1 MDIYDRL
8 ASSGTPV
15 RIDPAELARGIA
27 PGTPFPPS
35 YTEFVSR
42 FGYGLLC
49 DRFLVYPPMGD
60 YPDSF
65 SQQSPGI
72 RDALLQTLHLDDRDY
87 DFQLAPDGSP
97 ELVQRLVGFATGENG
112 ESLFWDLRPGGP
124 AEAPIYVTG
133 SGLGLRFGGH
143 DLRDLITRLTHP
155 AHFKSILRFSSEPL
169 PLIFRAA
176 SSPALKAWL
185 ARRQSDA

>member
-8 ASSGTPV
+8 QVSGTRV
-15 RIDPAELARGIA
+15 AVDPDELAAGIA

-35 YTEFVSR
+35 YVEFVSR

-49 DRFLVYPPMGD
+49 DRFLVYPPLGD

-65 SQQSPGI
+65 HQQSPGI
-72 RDALLQTLHLDDRDY
+72 RAALLETLHLDDRDY

-112 ESLFWDLRPGGP
+112 ESLFWDLQPGGP
-124 AEAPIYVTG
+124 AETPIYATG
-133 SGLGLRFGGH
+133 SGLGLRFGGR
-143 DLRDLITRLTHP
+143 DLRDFIIRITHP
-155 AHFKSILRFSSEPL
+155 AQFKAILKFSSEPL
-169 PLIFRAA
+169 PLTFRAA
-176 SSPALKAWL
+176 SSERLRAWI
-185 ARRQSDA
+185 ASRGGN